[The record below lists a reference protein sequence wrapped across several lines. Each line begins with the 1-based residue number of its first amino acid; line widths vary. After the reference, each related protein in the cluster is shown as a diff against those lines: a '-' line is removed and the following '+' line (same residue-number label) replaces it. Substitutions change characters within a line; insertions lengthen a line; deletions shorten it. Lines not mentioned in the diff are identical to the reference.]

1 MIVRIKSK
9 RDGYR
14 RCGIS
19 HPRLATDH
27 PAERF
32 TESMLAKLQ
41 ADPVLTVELIDGE
54 LPGPA
59 QQSAGQGGGSEPGDT
74 GSNTAQEGAKSA
86 PAKPTRAAPA
96 KPKAAK
102 AGAKPAAKAP
112 AKPAAKPAAK
122 AADKAEADTPAAQD
136 EQAGEQPAAQQD
148 GEA

>member
-41 ADPVLTVELIDGE
+41 ADPVLAVELIDGE

-59 QQSAGQGGGSEPGDT
+59 QESGQGGGSESGDT
-74 GSNTAQEGAKSA
+74 GSNTDQKGAK
-86 PAKPTRAAPA
+86 AAPA
-96 KPKAAK
+96 KPVKPGAAK
-102 AGAKPAAKAP
+102 PRAGGGSAKPAAKAP
-112 AKPAAKPAAK
+112 A
-122 AADKAEADTPAAQD
+122 E
-136 EQAGEQPAAQQD
+136 QQD
-148 GEA
+148 SEA

>member
-54 LPGPA
+54 LPGSAPE
-59 QQSAGQGGGSEPGDT
+59 SAGPGGGSEPGDT
-74 GSNTAQEGAKSA
+74 GSNTDQEGAKSA
-86 PAKPTRAAPA
+86 PAKPAKPTPA
-96 KPKAAK
+96 KPKASK
-102 AGAKPAAKAP
+102 PGAKPAAKKP
-112 AKPAAKPAAK
+112 AKPAVKPTAPAAP
-122 AADKAEADTPAAQD
+122 ADTSGAQD
-136 EQAGEQPAAQQD
+136 EQPGEQAAEQQS

>member
-59 QQSAGQGGGSEPGDT
+59 PEGTGQGGGSQPGET
-74 GSNTAQEGAKSA
+74 GSSTDQ
-86 PAKPTRAAPA
+86 
-96 KPKAAK
+96 
-102 AGAKPAAKAP
+102 
-112 AKPAAKPAAK
+112 
-122 AADKAEADTPAAQD
+122 
-136 EQAGEQPAAQQD
+136 
-148 GEA
+148 

>member
-59 QQSAGQGGGSEPGDT
+59 QESAGQGGGSESGDT
-74 GSNTAQEGAKSA
+74 GSKTGQEGTAPA
-86 PAKPTRAAPA
+86 PAKPTKPAPA
-96 KPKAAK
+96 KPKASK
-102 AGAKPAAKAP
+102 PGAKPAAKKP
-112 AKPAAKPAAK
+112 AKPAAKPTAPAAP
-122 AADKAEADTPAAQD
+122 ADTSGAQE
-136 EQAGEQPAAQQD
+136 EQAGEQPAEQQNS
-148 GEA
+148 EA

>member
-19 HPRLATDH
+19 HPRFATDH

-54 LPGPA
+54 MPGPA
-59 QQSAGQGGGSEPGDT
+59 PESAGQGGGAEPGDT
-74 GSNTAQEGAKSA
+74 GNNAAQEGANPA
-86 PAKPTRAAPA
+86 PAKPTRAEPA
-96 KPKAAK
+96 KPKAVK

-112 AKPAAKPAAK
+112 AKPAAKPAA
-122 AADKAEADTPAAQD
+122 QD

-148 GEA
+148 SEA

>member
-41 ADPVLTVELIDGE
+41 ADPVLTVELLDGE

-59 QQSAGQGGGSEPGDT
+59 PESAGPGGGSESGDT
-74 GSNTAQEGAKSA
+74 DSNTNQAGTAPAAA
-86 PAKPTRAAPA
+86 PAKPSKPAPA
-96 KPKAAK
+96 KPKASK
-102 AGAKPAAKAP
+102 PGAKPAAKKP
-112 AKPAAKPAAK
+112 AKPAAKPTAPAAP
-122 AADKAEADTPAAQD
+122 ADTSGAQE
-136 EQAGEQPAAQQD
+136 EQASEQVGETKD

>member
-27 PAERF
+27 LAERF

-59 QQSAGQGGGSEPGDT
+59 QVPAQESAGLSGGSEPGAAD
-74 GSNTAQEGAKSA
+74 SNQVGAKPA
-86 PAKPTRAAPA
+86 PAKPV
-96 KPKAAK
+96 KPS
-102 AGAKPAAKAP
+102 
-112 AKPAAKPAAK
+112 AAKPRS
-122 AADKAEADTPAAQD
+122 
-136 EQAGEQPAAQQD
+136 G
-148 GEA
+148 

>member
-32 TESMLAKLQ
+32 TESMLEKLL

-54 LPGPA
+54 MPGPA
-59 QQSAGQGGGSEPGDT
+59 PESAGQGGGAEPGDT
-74 GSNTAQEGAKSA
+74 GNNAAQEGANPA
-86 PAKPTRAAPA
+86 PAKPTRVAPA

-112 AKPAAKPAAK
+112 AKPAAK
-122 AADKAEADTPAAQD
+122 AADKTEADTSAAQD

-148 GEA
+148 SEA

>member
-59 QQSAGQGGGSEPGDT
+59 QQSAGQGGGLESGDT
-74 GSNTAQEGAKSA
+74 DSNTNQVGTTPA
-86 PAKPTRAAPA
+86 PAKPTKPAPA
-96 KPKAAK
+96 KPKANK
-102 AGAKPAAKAP
+102 PGAKPAAKKP
-112 AKPAAKPAAK
+112 AKPAAKPSAPAAP
-122 AADKAEADTPAAQD
+122 ADTSAAQE

-148 GEA
+148 SEA

>member
-32 TESMLAKLQ
+32 TESMLEKLQ

-54 LPGPA
+54 LPVPA
-59 QQSAGQGGGSEPGDT
+59 QESAGPGGSSESGDT
-74 GSNTAQEGAKSA
+74 GSNTVQDRAKSA
-86 PAKPTRAAPA
+86 PAKPVKPSAA
-96 KPKAAK
+96 KPRAS
-102 AGAKPAAKAP
+102 GGSAKPAAKAP

-122 AADKAEADTPAAQD
+122 AEADKAAQE
-136 EQAGEQPAAQQD
+136 EQTGEQPAAQQD
-148 GEA
+148 SEA

>member
-54 LPGPA
+54 MPTPA
-59 QQSAGQGGGSEPGDT
+59 PESAGQGGGAEPGDT
-74 GSNTAQEGAKSA
+74 GNNAAQEGANPA
-86 PAKPTRAAPA
+86 PAKPTRAEPA
-96 KPKAAK
+96 KPKAVK

-112 AKPAAKPAAK
+112 AKPAAKPAA
-122 AADKAEADTPAAQD
+122 QD

-148 GEA
+148 SEA

>member
-41 ADPVLTVELIDGE
+41 ADPVLTVELIDGVDTE
-54 LPGPA
+54 PAKAKPG
-59 QQSAGQGGGSEPGDT
+59 
-74 GSNTAQEGAKSA
+74 
-86 PAKPTRAAPA
+86 AKPTS
-96 KPKAAK
+96 
-102 AGAKPAAKAP
+102 
-112 AKPAAKPAAK
+112 AKPAAKPATQAK
-122 AADKAEADTPAAQD
+122 
-136 EQAGEQPAAQQD
+136 G
-148 GEA
+148 

>member
-41 ADPVLTVELIDGE
+41 ADPVLTVELIDDE
-54 LPGPA
+54 MPGPA
-59 QQSAGQGGGSEPGDT
+59 PESAGQGGGAEPGDT
-74 GSNTAQEGAKSA
+74 GNNAAQEGANPA
-86 PAKPTRAAPA
+86 PAKPTRVAPA
-96 KPKAAK
+96 KPKAAT

-122 AADKAEADTPAAQD
+122 AADKTEADTSAAQD

-148 GEA
+148 SEA